1 MSLLSFCRL
10 CPLCPLLQWSSKM
23 ADNEKYISEFVGQD
37 YEFLAKR
44 RPVPMYVREPA
55 AGCNE
60 QTGIMLLVHY
70 WTGTYDMLFDACG
83 DFCDRYN
90 VVAITVNYLQSG
102 HDDQDGIPY
111 DLALIQTV
119 DNLRAI
125 YHVQNRLRA
134 EGKPFDQRRIYVAG
148 QSGGGIIALM
158 CAKLAPCTFS
168 CVFDL
173 CGCSGLTDHHA
184 FGMKEGGWSRDPSSP
199 FYRTPAH
206 QEIRDPGNL
215 NHLRKQFEMN
225 PKEKYIIVHSLDDT
239 TCSVFDKIAVFRNM
253 VEAGFRPSAVFVTP
267 QDVDGQAVTM
277 TDHPVGNP
285 PLIYIKY
292 GDEYFKPNGKFACRR
307 DGETDFEL
315 HHRVSYDVTGGVW
328 TMDYS
333 DLPTISFRKA

>member
-1 MSLLSFCRL
+1 
-10 CPLCPLLQWSSKM
+10 M
-23 ADNEKYISEFVGQD
+23 ADREKYISEFTGQD
-37 YEFLAKR
+37 YQFLEKR

-60 QTGIMLLVHY
+60 HTGIMLLVHY
-70 WTGTYDMLFDACG
+70 WTGTFDMLFEACD

-90 VVAITVNYLQSG
+90 VVAVTVDYLQSG

-119 DNLRAI
+119 DCLRAI

-134 EGKPFDQRRIYVAG
+134 EGKPFDNRRLYVAG

-173 CGCSGLTDHHA
+173 CGCAGLTDHHA
-184 FGMKEGGWSRDPSSP
+184 FDMKEGGWSRDPSSP

-215 NHLRKQFEMN
+215 DHLRKQFEMN
-225 PKEKYIIVHSLDDT
+225 PKEKYIIVHSLDDG
-239 TCSVFDKIAVFRNM
+239 TCSVFDKIAIFRNM
-253 VEAGFRPSAVFVTP
+253 VEVGYRPSAVFVTP
-267 QDVDGQAVTM
+267 QDVDGTAVTT

-285 PLIYIKY
+285 HQIYIKY
-292 GDEYFKPNGKFACRR
+292 GDEYFRQDGKFACRR
-307 DGETDFEL
+307 DSETDFER
-315 HHRVSYDVTGGVW
+315 HHQISYDVTGGVW
-328 TMDYS
+328 TMDYFG
-333 DLPTISFRKA
+333 LPTIAFRKA